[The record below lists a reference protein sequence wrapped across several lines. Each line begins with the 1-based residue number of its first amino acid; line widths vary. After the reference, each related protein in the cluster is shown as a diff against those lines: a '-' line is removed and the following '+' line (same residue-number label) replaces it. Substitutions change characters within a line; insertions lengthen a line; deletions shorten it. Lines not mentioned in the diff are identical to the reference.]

1 MDPDSVFVMVKF
13 HPPGSGGQQRGP
25 QTGEDGFWVVVL
37 LIGWIDIPL
46 VSRLNSSS
54 SVRSVKPLPSKKFNL
69 RTPTKS
75 ATTVSSAESQGSV
88 GGD

>member
-25 QTGEDGFWVVVL
+25 QTGEDGFWVVVP

-46 VSRLNSSS
+46 VVRQQVELLVLSQIGQAAAEQEIQLAHPYEIRDDRLQ
-54 SVRSVKPLPSKKFNL
+54 R
-69 RTPTKS
+69 
-75 ATTVSSAESQGSV
+75 
-88 GGD
+88 